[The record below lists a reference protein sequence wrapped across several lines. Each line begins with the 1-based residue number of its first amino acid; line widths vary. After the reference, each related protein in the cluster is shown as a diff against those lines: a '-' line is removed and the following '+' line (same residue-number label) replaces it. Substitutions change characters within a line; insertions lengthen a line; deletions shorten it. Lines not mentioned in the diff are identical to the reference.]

1 MTLDELNVLTQRAAF
16 DMFHE
21 CCHCE
26 RWATRMVLARPF
38 ASIAS
43 LLDKADE
50 FWSQSSRAEI
60 LEAFSGHARIG
71 DMEALR
77 EKFSGATG
85 HEQGQV
91 LETSEATL
99 EQLYELNL
107 LYEQRHGFIFIIC
120 ATGKSADEM
129 LAALKARI
137 DNPTGTEIING
148 AREQGAINQLRLQRA
163 LSDTGEGHDE

>member
-1 MTLDELNVLTQRAAF
+1 MTLNELNALSQKEAF
-16 DMFHE
+16 AVFHG

-38 ASIAS
+38 TSVPA

-50 FWSQSSRAEI
+50 LWSQASRAEI

-77 EKFSGATG
+77 AKFSGATG
-85 HEQGQV
+85 REQGQI

-99 EQLYELNL
+99 EQLRDLNL
-107 LYEQRHGFIFIIC
+107 EYENRHGFIFIIC
-120 ATGKSADEM
+120 ATGKSAEAM
-129 LAALKARI
+129 LAALKERI
-137 DNPTGTEIING
+137 GNATGTEIING
-148 AREQGAINQLRLQRA
+148 AREQGAINQLRLRRV
-163 LSDTGEGHDE
+163 LSETGEGHDG